1 VQTKTVRLWCV
12 VTAMLLCAVT
22 KVGLPGLAGGAAV
35 VLGVGLGTLV
45 QVNRKTIDRTEGART
60 RASLMC
66 WLLISNSVPVVVA
79 VVSWLSGSAHKEPW
93 YQALLG
99 IVPSADRWLWHAVT
113 GLATAIT
120 ATLLVSSLLDW
131 CLVRPRLRDRVE
143 RPCRRQPNE
152 DWTSLT
158 QRWLGQ
164 RIVAYLIIRTCALV
178 LLTIGVLGTGVQLPS
193 AVLSLLGGL
202 AALLIAYFINN
213 VVPIAGLVTNP
224 QLLVG
229 DRITLAEEYG
239 TGVSARP
246 AYYVVDVGIEG
257 FKLVEVDDHD
267 SPMRGIARPQADR
280 SLALKD
286 VGRLL
291 RARRDFLGCAVAC
304 AQVDRHCP
312 FADGATSPPPWA
324 VTAPVQ
330 PTTSP

>member
-1 VQTKTVRLWCV
+1 VQTKTVGIWCV
-12 VTAMLLCAVT
+12 VTAVLLCALT
-22 KVGLPGLAGGAAV
+22 MVGLPGLAVGAAM
-35 VLGVGLGTLV
+35 VLGVALGALILT
-45 QVNRKTIDRTEGART
+45 NREIIDRTEGART
-60 RASLMC
+60 RASVMC
-66 WLLISNSVPVVVA
+66 WLLVGSSAPVVVVA
-79 VVSWLSGSAHKEPW
+79 VSWMSESPRRGPW
-93 YQALLG
+93 ARALV
-99 IVPSADRWLWHAVT
+99 ITVPSADRWLWHAVV

-131 CLVRPRLRDRVE
+131 CLVRPRLRDRLE
-143 RPCRRQPNE
+143 RPCRRRPNE

-164 RIVAYLIIRTCALV
+164 RIAAYLIIRTCALA
-178 LLTIGVLGTGVQLPS
+178 LLTVGVLGTGVDLPS

-213 VVPIAGLVTNP
+213 VLPIAGLVTNP
-224 QLLVG
+224 PLLVG

-239 TGVSARP
+239 TGVGARP

-257 FKLVEVDDHD
+257 FKLIEVGNHDDPV
-267 SPMRGIARPQADR
+267 SSGTRPQADR

-291 RARRDFLGCAVAC
+291 RARRDFRGCAVAC

-312 FADGATSPPPWA
+312 FADGATPRWVIA
-324 VTAPVQ
+324 APVHS
-330 PTTSP
+330 TTSP